1 MTKTPTNEEKT
12 GGTDV
17 AQELKLPEI
26 ARRIAAHLARAEAD
40 PTLNKV
46 NPHSKSGSRKYHH
59 AVSYQAG
66 PKLAV
71 VYVSYQGATLLTKA
85 EALVYLAWLDAG
97 NSGKYFGGKHLACPG
112 LARP

>member
-1 MTKTPTNEEKT
+1 M
-12 GGTDV
+12 

-59 AVSYQAG
+59 ALSYQAG

-85 EALVYLAWLDAG
+85 EALVYLAWMDAG
-97 NSGKYFGGKHLACPG
+97 NSGKHLTCPG